1 MTPFGVKD
9 IAHALFVRDIVNCMG
24 SYKLPYNERTYEL
37 LVIEF
42 IKDYN
47 KGNERKDN
55 HLLCFGHE
63 QTDEGCSLEEVTDWI
78 TGKSKAHAIFEMTG
92 IELPSS

>member
-37 LVIEF
+37 LVHEF
-42 IKDYN
+42 IKEHN
-47 KGNERKDN
+47 KGNDKKNN
-55 HLLCFGHE
+55 HLLCYGHKE
-63 QTDEGCSLEEVTDWI
+63 TDDGCDLEDVTEWVLRKAQMHEVVVI
-78 TGKSKAHAIFEMTG
+78 NGV
-92 IELPSS
+92 ELS